1 MARNRSAGRAMA
13 AGTRKAGDAM
23 TGVSTPHGSAK
34 DRIPMNQRMIPVHG
48 IILAAGRSARMG
60 RDKLSLPFRGLPL
73 LQHVVNAARGSGLA
87 RVSVVLQ
94 RDSGLVDLVDLDGCE
109 TVLAPPSADQ
119 AASFRAG
126 LRAVMDDAAGC
137 MVLHGDQPLLAGRTI
152 DHLLWAFS
160 QQPDYMIA
168 PVQEDLRGAPVIVPR
183 AWFPKALEVA
193 GDAVVRTLVAMPG
206 LTLRLV
212 KIHEVGPFM
221 GIDTELEYRRLLA
234 RHEVRPTA
242 GSAA

>member
-1 MARNRSAGRAMA
+1 
-13 AGTRKAGDAM
+13 
-23 TGVSTPHGSAK
+23 
-34 DRIPMNQRMIPVHG
+34 MNQRMASVHG
-48 IILAAGRSARMG
+48 VILAAGRSARMG

-73 LQHVVNAARGSGLA
+73 LQHVINAARGSGLA
-87 RVSVVLQ
+87 RVAVVLQ
-94 RDSGLVDLVDLDGCE
+94 RGSSLAERADLDGCE
-109 TVLAPPSADQ
+109 TVLTPQPTDQ

-152 DHLLWAFS
+152 DHLLRAFS
-160 QQPDYMIA
+160 QQTDHMIA

-234 RHEVRPTA
+234 RHEVRPMA
-242 GSAA
+242 ESRA

>member
-1 MARNRSAGRAMA
+1 
-13 AGTRKAGDAM
+13 M
-23 TGVSTPHGSAK
+23 TGKSTPHGGPK
-34 DRIPMNQRMIPVHG
+34 DRNPMHQRMAPVCG

-60 RDKLSLPFRGLPL
+60 RDKLSMPFRGIPL

-87 RVSVVLQ
+87 RVAVVLQ
-94 RDSGLVDLVDLDGCE
+94 KDSGLPGRVDLSGCE
-109 TVLAPPSADQ
+109 TVLAPQPTDQ

-206 LTLRLV
+206 LTVRLV

-234 RHEVRPTA
+234 RHEILPTA
-242 GSAA
+242 GGGA